1 MIGFLRGEKHPT
13 TKIKG
18 NTLKQLKALKGDK
31 ITENKLHYYL
41 KPNDSLEPIFYGQL
55 KIHKEGVSI
64 RPVIS
69 YSGSPLDNLNK

>member
-18 NTLKQLKALKGDK
+18 NTLKQLKALKGDE

-41 KPNDSLEPIFYGQL
+41 KPNDSLEPMFYGQI
-55 KIHKEGVSI
+55 KIHKEGVPI